1 MEQMVLPLSL
11 SNRIYVLCK
20 VPVTLVE
27 KNTAKILEF
36 VVFLSYHM
44 TIPIDDNVPFA
55 ALKVLSSEF

>member
-1 MEQMVLPLSL
+1 MYGTL
-11 SNRIYVLCK
+11 
-20 VPVTLVE
+20 PVTLVE

-55 ALKVLSSEF
+55 ALPHLERNRYETLHVF